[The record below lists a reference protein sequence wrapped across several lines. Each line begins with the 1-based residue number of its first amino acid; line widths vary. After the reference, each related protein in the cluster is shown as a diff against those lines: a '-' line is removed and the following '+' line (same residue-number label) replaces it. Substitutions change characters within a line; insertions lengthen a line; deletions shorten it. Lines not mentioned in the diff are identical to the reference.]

1 MFTLK
6 HLSLLFVI
14 IVSTEVYAQFDTVV
28 FSKEGYFSYESI
40 MYMGD
45 QNNDGYDDFVLSILS
60 LIRQHWPVLPHF
72 FTEAIQYRM
81 ILYFRFHFKHPG
93 QLLRVTGTG
102 MVTEI
107 L

>member
-40 MYMGD
+40 VYMGD
-45 QNNDGYDDFVLSILS
+45 QNNDGYDDFVLSIRPDPS
-60 LIRQHWPVLPHF
+60 QWRNATFFPGRQSNI
-72 FTEAIQYRM
+72 E
-81 ILYFRFHFKHPG
+81 
-93 QLLRVTGTG
+93 
-102 MVTEI
+102 
-107 L
+107 

>member
-40 MYMGD
+40 VYMGD
-45 QNNDGYDDFVLSILS
+45 QNNDGYDDF
-60 LIRQHWPVLPHF
+60 Q
-72 FTEAIQYRM
+72 TQ
-81 ILYFRFHFKHPG
+81 
-93 QLLRVTGTG
+93 
-102 MVTEI
+102 
-107 L
+107 